1 MGRMGDTIRQNRIK
15 YKMTEKQLAKKTG
28 LAESVIKDFES
39 GRRIPSDDQARRI
52 LKAMGVSEVVGTE
65 IDSANEPEVKLR
77 PRPRPYIIPVEP
89 DQPAPSPKELEAQA
103 ESNDAWLDALGGV
116 VKRVPVLDENGL
128 VMDHMLF
135 PVTGGKIEGGQ
146 PDKVILFR
154 CPNEELGGFR
164 IHAGDVVLVLPDKT
178 PVDDAFMLISQNGK
192 RKIRRIKKLEGS
204 KLVLQSYDRELKIE
218 TKAWAEV
225 QFLGRCVKLIRT
237 L

>member
-39 GRRIPSDDQARRI
+39 GKRIPSDDQARRI
-52 LKAMGVSEVVGTE
+52 LKAMGAADTVSTE

-89 DQPAPSPKELEAQA
+89 DEPAPTPQEMKTRT

-116 VKRVPVLDENGL
+116 VKRIPVVDENGL

-154 CPNEELGGFR
+154 VADEEMGGFR
-164 IHAGDVVLVLPDKT
+164 IHAGDVLLIVPDKT
-178 PVDDAFMLISQNGK
+178 PVDDAFMLISANGK
-192 RKIRRIKKLEGS
+192 RRLRRVKKLDGS
-204 KLVLQSYDRELKIE
+204 KLLLQSYDREIKVE
-218 TKAWAEV
+218 TRLWAEV
-225 QFLGRCVKLIRT
+225 QFLGRCVKLIRA